1 MNSIWNVLIVLAVLL
16 SSCRYA
22 QPQNQESPVA
32 EKQKTTC
39 LPDDPLYALGKENEA
54 DSVAPDYTI
63 PAFFN
68 VRTTDR
74 IYYKGKCYR
83 PMYTPL
89 HGRIDG
95 YDKFYPFLPAIAEQ
109 FGPGGGMTD
118 KRYYLVWLLEN
129 DRLYL
134 ANIKT
139 DSHMRGH
146 TQKEMNAMMEQYLG
160 ARFQKN
166 IPVGDSTGL
175 DLKFGLMPADWL
187 DGSIFVRQKFNEPE
201 EPGNGQKHFQEWENA
216 PFQELIFKKGRLL
229 QVVNRKNTKDRYSVI
244 HPALLKK

>member
-1 MNSIWNVLIVLAVLL
+1 MNRIWTTLAVLVVFMP
-16 SSCRYA
+16 SCRHV
-22 QPQNQESPVA
+22 QPQNRELPVT
-32 EKQKTTC
+32 EKQETIR
-39 LPDDPLYALGKENEA
+39 LPDDPLYVLGAESNA
-54 DSVAPDYTI
+54 DSISPDYTI
-63 PAFFN
+63 PQFFD
-68 VRTTDR
+68 VLTTDR

-83 PMYTPL
+83 PMRSPL
-89 HGRIDG
+89 HGRVDG

-139 DSHMRGH
+139 DSRMRGH
-146 TQKEMNAMMEQYLG
+146 TQEEMNAMMEQYLG

-175 DLKFGLMPADWL
+175 DLRFGLMPANWL

-201 EPGNGQKHFQEWENA
+201 EPGNRQKHFQEWENA
-216 PFQELIFKKGRLL
+216 PFQELIFKKGQLQ
-229 QVVNRKNTKDRYSVI
+229 QVVNRQNTKDRKSVI
-244 HPALLKK
+244 DPALLKR